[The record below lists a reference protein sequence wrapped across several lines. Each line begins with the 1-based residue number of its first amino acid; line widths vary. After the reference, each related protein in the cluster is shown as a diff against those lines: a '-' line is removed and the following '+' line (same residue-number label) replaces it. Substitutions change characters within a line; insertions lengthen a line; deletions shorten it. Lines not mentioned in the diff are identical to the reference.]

1 MPSFSRH
8 NLILVRYPFSD
19 LSSSKVRP
27 AVIVNAAHVSQDLL
41 IVPLTSRMTGLL
53 PGEFSLTDWRAA
65 GLNVPSA
72 IKRGIYTVEAS
83 LVIKLIGQLASSDAV
98 QLDTSLRMWLALT

>member
-1 MPSFSRH
+1 
-8 NLILVRYPFSD
+8 
-19 LSSSKVRP
+19 
-27 AVIVNAAHVSQDLL
+27 
-41 IVPLTSRMTGLL
+41 VPLTSRMTGLL
-53 PGEFSLTDWRAA
+53 PGEFALTDWRAA